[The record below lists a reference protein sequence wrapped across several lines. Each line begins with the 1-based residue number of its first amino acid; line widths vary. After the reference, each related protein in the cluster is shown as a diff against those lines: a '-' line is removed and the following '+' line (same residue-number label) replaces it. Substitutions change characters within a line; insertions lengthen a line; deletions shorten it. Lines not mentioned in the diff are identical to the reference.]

1 MTLILYIA
9 FYHFLLIL
17 LLLCCIIIGDDY
29 DKVNTSEDNI
39 RFLLNDKYINFI
51 DSYLYIPIHYW
62 YDRYMDMDR

>member
-1 MTLILYIA
+1 MYIA

-17 LLLCCIIIGDDY
+17 LLLCCIIIYYYMDQKNYESRTGNNR
-29 DKVNTSEDNI
+29 VQI
-39 RFLLNDKYINFI
+39 INFI

>member
-9 FYHFLLIL
+9 FYHFFTDSVIIVLYHNIL
-17 LLLCCIIIGDDY
+17 LYGSKNYESRTGNNRVQI
-29 DKVNTSEDNI
+29 
-39 RFLLNDKYINFI
+39 INFI

>member
-17 LLLCCIIIGDDY
+17 LYGSKNYESRSGNNRVQI
-29 DKVNTSEDNI
+29 
-39 RFLLNDKYINFI
+39 INFI

>member
-9 FYHFLLIL
+9 FYESRTGNNRVQI
-17 LLLCCIIIGDDY
+17 
-29 DKVNTSEDNI
+29 
-39 RFLLNDKYINFI
+39 INFI